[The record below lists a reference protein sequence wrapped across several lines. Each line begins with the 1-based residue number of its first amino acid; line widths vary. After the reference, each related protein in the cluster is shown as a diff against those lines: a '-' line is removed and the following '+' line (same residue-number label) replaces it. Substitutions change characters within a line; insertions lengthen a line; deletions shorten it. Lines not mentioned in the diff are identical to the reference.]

1 MTLNSMQKNGLLL
14 AAFAVVATSLVIGV
28 QVLTED
34 KIAMQQQRQVL
45 RTLNQLIP
53 PTMHDNDLYQSCR
66 LLENLALGSSKPQP
80 LYRAW
85 VNEEPTALAAEIIA
99 PDGYSGAIRLLV
111 AIKPGGEVL
120 GVRTLRHQE
129 TPGLGDKI
137 DVEKSDWIKSFA
149 EKQVRGADDERWTV
163 QRDGGMFDQFTGAT
177 ITPRAVVSAVKRA
190 TLELQQQA
198 DVLFTADLPHCQEVQ
213 E

>member
-66 LLENLALGSSKPQP
+66 LLENPALGSSKQQP

-85 VNEEPTALAAEIIA
+85 VNEEPTALAAEVIA

-111 AIKPGGEVL
+111 AIKPSGEVL

-137 DVEKSDWIKSFA
+137 EVEKSDWIKSFA
-149 EKQVRGADDERWTV
+149 EKQVRGADDDRWAV

-198 DVLFTADLPHCQEVQ
+198 DVLFNADLPHCQEVQ

>member
-66 LLENLALGSSKPQP
+66 LLENPALGSSKQQP

-85 VNEEPTALAAEIIA
+85 VNEEPTALAAEVIA

-137 DVEKSDWIKSFA
+137 EVEKSDWIKSFA
-149 EKQVRGADDERWTV
+149 EKQVRGADDDRWAV

-198 DVLFTADLPHCQEVQ
+198 DVLFNADLPHCQEVQ

>member
-1 MTLNSMQKNGLLL
+1 M
-14 AAFAVVATSLVIGV
+14 

-66 LLENLALGSSKPQP
+66 LLENPALGSSKQQP

-85 VNEEPTALAAEIIA
+85 VNEEPTALAAEVIA

-111 AIKPGGEVL
+111 AIKPSGEVL

-137 DVEKSDWIKSFA
+137 EVEKSDWIKSFA
-149 EKQVRGADDERWTV
+149 EKQVRGADDDRWAV

-198 DVLFTADLPHCQEVQ
+198 DVLFNADLPHCQEVQ

>member
-1 MTLNSMQKNGLLL
+1 MTFNSMQKNGLLL
-14 AAFAVVATSLVIGV
+14 ATFAVIATALVIGV
-28 QVLTED
+28 QMLTED
-34 KIAMQQQRQVL
+34 KIARQQQQQVL

-53 PTMHDNDLYQSCR
+53 SAMHDNDLYQSCR
-66 LLENLALGSSKPQP
+66 LLEDPALGSSKAQP

-85 VNEEPTALAAEIIA
+85 VNEKPTALAAEIIA
-99 PDGYSGAIRLLV
+99 PDGYSGAIHLLL
-111 AIKPGGEVL
+111 AITPDGEVL

-137 DVEKSDWIKSFA
+137 EVEKSNWIKSFA
-149 EKQVRGADDERWTV
+149 EKRIRGEDDTRWAV

-190 TLELQQQA
+190 TLKLQQQA
-198 DVLFTADLPHCQEVQ
+198 DILFNADLPHCQEGQ
-213 E
+213 S

>member
-1 MTLNSMQKNGLLL
+1 MTFNSMQKNGLLL
-14 AAFAVVATSLVIGV
+14 AAFAVIATSLIIGV

-34 KIAMQQQRQVL
+34 KIAKQQQQQVL

-53 PTMHDNDLYQSCR
+53 PALHDNDLYQSCR
-66 LLENLALGSSKPQP
+66 LLQEPALGSSKAQP

-85 VNEEPTALAAEIIA
+85 VNDQPTALAAEIVA
-99 PDGYSGAIRLLV
+99 PDGYSGAIRLLL
-111 AIKPGGEVL
+111 AIKPDGEVL

-137 DVEKSDWIKSFA
+137 EVKKSDWIKSFA
-149 EKQVRGADDERWTV
+149 GKRVRGEDDNRWAV
-163 QRDGGMFDQFTGAT
+163 QRDDGMFDQFTGAT

-190 TLELQQQA
+190 TLKLQQQT
-198 DVLFTADLPHCQEVQ
+198 DVLFNADLPHCQEAQ
-213 E
+213 Q

>member
-34 KIAMQQQRQVL
+34 KIAIQQQRQVL

-66 LLENLALGSSKPQP
+66 LLENPALGSSKPQP

-85 VNEEPTALAAEIIA
+85 VNEEPTALAAEVIA

-137 DVEKSDWIKSFA
+137 EVEKSDWIKSFA
-149 EKQVRGADDERWTV
+149 EKQVRGADDDRWAV
-163 QRDGGMFDQFTGAT
+163 QRDGGIFDQFTGAT

-198 DVLFTADLPHCQEVQ
+198 DVLFNADLPHCQEVQ

>member
-34 KIAMQQQRQVL
+34 KIAMQQQQQVL

-66 LLENLALGSSKPQP
+66 LLENPALGSSKPQP

-85 VNEEPTALAAEIIA
+85 ANEEPTALAAEVIA

-137 DVEKSDWIKSFA
+137 EVEKSDWIKSFA
-149 EKQVRGADDERWTV
+149 EKQVRGADDDRWAV

-198 DVLFTADLPHCQEVQ
+198 DVLFNADLPHCQEVQ

>member
-1 MTLNSMQKNGLLL
+1 
-14 AAFAVVATSLVIGV
+14 AVVATSLVIGV

-66 LLENLALGSSKPQP
+66 LLENPALGSSKQQP

-85 VNEEPTALAAEIIA
+85 VNEEPTALAAEVIA

-111 AIKPGGEVL
+111 AIKPSGEVL

-137 DVEKSDWIKSFA
+137 EVEKSDWIKSFA
-149 EKQVRGADDERWTV
+149 EKQVRGADDDRWAV

-198 DVLFTADLPHCQEVQ
+198 DVLFNADLPHCQEVQ

>member
-34 KIAMQQQRQVL
+34 KIARQQQQQVL

-53 PTMHDNDLYQSCR
+53 PALHDNDLYQSCR
-66 LLENLALGSSKPQP
+66 LLQDPALGSTKPQP

-85 VNEEPTALAAEIIA
+85 VNDEPTALAAEIVA
-99 PDGYSGAIRLLV
+99 PDGYSGAIRLLL
-111 AIKPGGEVL
+111 AIQPNGEVL

-137 DVEKSDWIKSFA
+137 EIQKSDWIKSFA
-149 EKQVRGADDERWTV
+149 EKRVRGEDDNRWAV
-163 QRDGGMFDQFTGAT
+163 QRDSGMFDQFTGAT

-190 TLELQQQA
+190 TLKLQQQA
-198 DVLFTADLPHCQEVQ
+198 DVLFNADLPHCQEVQ

>member
-1 MTLNSMQKNGLLL
+1 ML

-34 KIAMQQQRQVL
+34 KIAMQQQQQVL

-66 LLENLALGSSKPQP
+66 LLENPALGSSKPQP
-80 LYRAW
+80 LYRAR
-85 VNEEPTALAAEIIA
+85 VNEEPTALAAEVIA

-111 AIKPGGEVL
+111 AIKPGGEVT

-129 TPGLGDKI
+129 TRGLGDKI
-137 DVEKSDWIKSFA
+137 EVEKA
-149 EKQVRGADDERWTV
+149 
-163 QRDGGMFDQFTGAT
+163 TG
-177 ITPRAVVSAVKRA
+177 
-190 TLELQQQA
+190 
-198 DVLFTADLPHCQEVQ
+198 
-213 E
+213 